1 MKRTESLAVV
11 ASTIAL
17 LAVTMLPMPSRA
29 EILGGTEAEQTAES
43 SETWPKLGL
52 GVRLGGHGFRHVR
65 DERISWEDC
74 RMNGA
79 GLFATLD
86 FTNQFFGELSMDY
99 YHATGSTVASGMDR
113 VSVYVLGAAGARLLP
128 DFIVSPYLQVG
139 IGPEWTRIEVG
150 DHLEATVLA
159 APFIGVPETRS
170 ARPKLPDGPPRP
182 SGRHR
187 GARRRGRAPGALR
200 DGRAGAVFRPMGVLR
215 RHSPDPRERF
225 LPSDQRLASG

>member
-159 APFIGVPETRS
+159 SLKLGAHVRSYLMGLPGHLDGTEGHVAGGGLRVHYETAGQAQFF
-170 ARPKLPDGPPRP
+170 ARWE
-182 SGRHR
+182 
-187 GARRRGRAPGALR
+187 
-200 DGRAGAVFRPMGVLR
+200 F
-215 RHSPDPRERF
+215 
-225 LPSDQRLASG
+225 